1 MYIFADHQAAH
12 APSLEYA
19 AAPGKRYTLLMVDPD
34 APSPDNPA
42 MREWL
47 HWIVTNI
54 PGGLHSSA
62 GYSHRASQ
70 TVCVRLLLCSTPGHK
85 LTSLHNL
92 RQNLS
97 VFVLSPSIRIIAA

>member
-1 MYIFADHQAAH
+1 MYICADHQAAH
-12 APSLEYA
+12 APALEYA

-47 HWIVTNI
+47 HWIVANI
-54 PGGLHSSA
+54 PGGLHTSA
-62 GYSHRASQ
+62 DHSHRASRSIMNSL
-70 TVCVRLLLCSTPGHK
+70 RLLLCSTPGHK

-97 VFVLSPSIRIIAA
+97 VFKEQKVDHR